1 MKFTLNRKII
11 GWSLAIILPALFYF
25 FSQHT
30 KINWAII
37 NFLVIFIAAL
47 VMWAFRL
54 VPEYIPALFIIL
66 AIMILGLV
74 PADIILSGYTS
85 NSFFMALSVFG
96 IGSIIIQSGIFYRFS
111 LFLLKHLPHKIFLLQ
126 IVVFIL
132 SIATTPIMT
141 AQSSRISM
149 LVPMINDLTEAA
161 HLKKKQR
168 AVNGLA
174 MAIFSGSI
182 YFSMIFMTGKSSNLV
197 LYGMMPDQIKEQFTW
212 N

>member
-96 IGSIIIQSGIFYRFS
+96 IGSII
-111 LFLLKHLPHKIFLLQ
+111 
-126 IVVFIL
+126 
-132 SIATTPIMT
+132 
-141 AQSSRISM
+141 SRCSEI
-149 LVPMINDLTEAA
+149 
-161 HLKKKQR
+161 
-168 AVNGLA
+168 
-174 MAIFSGSI
+174 
-182 YFSMIFMTGKSSNLV
+182 
-197 LYGMMPDQIKEQFTW
+197 
-212 N
+212 